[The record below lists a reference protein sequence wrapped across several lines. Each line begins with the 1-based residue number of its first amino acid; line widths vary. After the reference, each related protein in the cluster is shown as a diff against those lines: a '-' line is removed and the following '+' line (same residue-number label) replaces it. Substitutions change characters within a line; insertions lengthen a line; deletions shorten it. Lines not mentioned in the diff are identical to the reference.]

1 MRKKNRATY
10 EFTVGRFERLLDL
23 CKQYSRPK
31 SPASFPSELSPLTA
45 VVNQHG
51 EALCEE
57 RVILEYRL
65 PDRITAYGLWNDL
78 LNMYPFAEE
87 LMDTGFSSRD
97 GKAKAYL
104 KELWDKAEVFAKA
117 VEALGYHDV
126 ERPCL
131 PSL

>member
-31 SPASFPSELSPLTA
+31 HPETCPCELADLTA
-45 VVNQHG
+45 AVLRHG
-51 EALCEE
+51 DELCEE
-57 RVILEYRL
+57 RVILAYRL
-65 PDRITAYGLWNDL
+65 PDRTDAYGLWNDL
-78 LNMYPFAEE
+78 LNLYPLAEE

-126 ERPCL
+126 ERPCW